1 MILRRACLRDI
12 NERCPVAG
20 RLAAFPWLQLHG
32 PDMVPSEPKHDPNET
47 EAISLE
53 DLARA
58 FAQALGEDAPESA
71 PPAEPDLGDEQALE
85 PIADGN
91 QGGSDEQPILA
102 GSNVC
107 DDEESRYVNP
117 AGVLEALLFVG
128 DPDGKPHNPTYAA
141 ELMRGVTP
149 SEVARLAA
157 ELNERYRRRGCP
169 YRVVF
174 EGGGYRMRLL
184 EEYADLRNAF
194 FGPVRPIKLS
204 RQAVE
209 VLAVVAYR
217 QPVTVQ
223 DVNNLR
229 GKPSGAILAQL
240 VRRDLLA
247 VSHEAAE
254 RNARKAARYRTTK
267 RFLELFGL
275 ENLEDLPQVGGP
287 LPPLDTE

>member
-1 MILRRACLRDI
+1 MVQG
-12 NERCPVAG
+12 EPEY
-20 RLAAFPWLQLHG
+20 P
-32 PDMVPSEPKHDPNET
+32 PDET
-47 EAISLE
+47 EALSLE

-58 FAQALGEDAPESA
+58 FAQALGDDATDLAPSAEPEHAADEPSESA
-71 PPAEPDLGDEQALE
+71 EEAESANEGGQAI
-85 PIADGN
+85 P
-91 QGGSDEQPILA
+91 A
-102 GSNVC
+102 GSTEGA
-107 DDEESRYVNP
+107 EEARYVNP

-128 DPDGKPHNPTYAA
+128 DPDGKPLNPTYAA

-149 SEVARLAA
+149 AEVARLAA

-169 YRVVF
+169 YRVQF
-174 EGGGYRMRLL
+174 EGGGYRMRLR
-184 EEYADLRNAF
+184 EEYAELRNAF

-223 DVNNLR
+223 EVNDLR

-240 VRRDLLA
+240 VRRDLLS
-247 VSHEAAE
+247 VSHEGGGP
-254 RNARKAARYRTTK
+254 NARKAARYRTTQ

-275 ENLEDLPQVGGP
+275 ESLDNLPQVGGP
-287 LPPLDTE
+287 LPRLDAK

>member
-1 MILRRACLRDI
+1 
-12 NERCPVAG
+12 
-20 RLAAFPWLQLHG
+20 
-32 PDMVPSEPKHDPNET
+32 MVPGDPEYDPNEA

-58 FAQALGEDAPESA
+58 FAQALGEDAPEPA
-71 PPAEPDLGDEQALE
+71 PPAESDPPETDPPV
-85 PIADGN
+85 PIADE
-91 QGGSDEQPILA
+91 DAAPAEEQSISA
-102 GSNVC
+102 GPASG
-107 DDEESRYVNP
+107 DEEARYVNP

-128 DPDGKPHNPTYAA
+128 DPDGKPLNPTYAA

-149 SEVARLAA
+149 AEVARLAA

-174 EGGGYRMRLL
+174 EGGGYRLRLL
-184 EEYADLRNAF
+184 EQYAQLRNAF
-194 FGPVRPIKLS
+194 FGPARPIKLS

-209 VLAVVAYR
+209 VLSVVAYR

-223 DVNNLR
+223 EVNTLR

-240 VRRDLLA
+240 VRRDLLS
-247 VSHEAAE
+247 VSHEGGGP
-254 RNARKAARYRTTK
+254 NARKAARYRTTR

-275 ENLEDLPQVGGP
+275 ESLEDLPQVGGP
-287 LPPLDTE
+287 LPHPETD